1 MMIILN
7 ALTGPL
13 TALFTKIGLEGPAA
27 KAVAAVLISAL
38 GSGLAYALAVGFGN
52 IEVSDL
58 VAVMFGAG
66 SGGGAG
72 AYSAVDTRVP
82 PVLDDPA

>member
-1 MMIILN
+1 MMVILN

-13 TALFTKIGLEGPAA
+13 TKLFTAIGLEGPAA
-27 KAVAAVLISAL
+27 KAIAAVLVSAI
-38 GSGLAYALAVGFGN
+38 GSGLAYAMAVGFGN

-58 VAVMFGAG
+58 IAVMFGG
-66 SGGGAG
+66 GTGGGAG

-82 PVLDDPA
+82 ADKPA